1 MNTKLYF
8 KKLSAVKP
16 DFFKFAILTY
26 VVGAV
31 VDDVQLPVAVYPE
44 Y

>member
-16 DFFKFAILTY
+16 DFFKFATLMY
-26 VVGAV
+26 VVAV
-31 VDDVQLPVAVYPE
+31 VSDEVQLPVVVYPE
-44 Y
+44 S